1 MFNNTG
7 YEESILTPKQVRSID
22 GFDDLS
28 DEEINEV
35 LKFLVEIAKLEIKI
49 KETNN

>member
-1 MFNNTG
+1 MFNNSG

-22 GFDDLS
+22 GFYNLS
-28 DEEINEV
+28 DDDINAV
-35 LKFLVEIAKLEIKI
+35 LKFLVEIARLEIKI